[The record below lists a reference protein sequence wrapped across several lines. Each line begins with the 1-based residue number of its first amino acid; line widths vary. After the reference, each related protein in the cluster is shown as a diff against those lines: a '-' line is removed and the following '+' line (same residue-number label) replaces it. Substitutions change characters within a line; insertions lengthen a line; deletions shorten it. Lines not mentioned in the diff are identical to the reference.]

1 MKTSQIILVTCAV
14 ATCAFLGLS
23 CDETQRKGGVAINTN
38 GPDELLPQAGRII
51 QEGLSDEDPQIKVKA
66 IEVVAATHQIKM
78 MPRVE
83 QLLKD
88 DFVPVRFAA
97 AAAVGDTQ
105 YGLAKNTVEQ
115 LQQAR
120 DENTRI
126 AAAYAMYKLGLP
138 PLRQAQGGEQS
149 RTNREASEKLEPI
162 RKAITS
168 KDPTI
173 RANATVLLG
182 KSGNKEELK
191 LLYWVMTDSNSDD
204 KTRFQAAEAIARL
217 GDEKIIKKLWTMIIS
232 TYADDRIM
240 GLNAM
245 GALGTPTAKDV
256 LVTKLD
262 DEVIEV
268 RLTAAEQLG
277 KLGDSSGEAV
287 VLSVF
292 GSATGTK
299 EAVTAGLDK
308 RDMERVNVLAAL
320 AIGQIC
326 TKPVTKYLPQLLRN
340 ESKFVRIAAAKAVFQ
355 VARASSP

>member
-1 MKTSQIILVTCAV
+1 MKKPQIVLMTFTLLA
-14 ATCAFLGLS
+14 CAFLSFGCGES
-23 CDETQRKGGVAINTN
+23 QRKDGPVLTGAS
-38 GPDELLPQAGRII
+38 PDELLPRAGRII
-51 QEGLSDEDPQIKVKA
+51 EDGLSDEDPQVKVKA
-66 IEVVAATHQIKM
+66 IEVVAETHQKKL
-78 MPRVE
+78 MPRVQ

-97 AAAVGDTQ
+97 GAAVGDMQ
-105 YGLAKNTVEQ
+105 YAPAKSTVEQ

-126 AAAYAMYKLGLP
+126 AAAYAMYKLGSLK
-138 PLRQAQGGEQS
+138 
-149 RTNREASEKLEPI
+149 KLEII
-162 RKAITS
+162 RKAIAS

-191 LLYWVMTDSNSDD
+191 LLYWVMGDSNSDD

-232 TYADDRIM
+232 TYADDRMM

-245 GALGTPTAKDV
+245 GALGTATAEDI
-256 LVTKLD
+256 LITKLD
-262 DEVIEV
+262 DEVLEV

-277 KLGDSSGEAV
+277 RLGDSSGEAV

-292 GSATGTK
+292 AK
-299 EAVTAGLDK
+299 EAATAGLDK
-308 RDMERVNVLAAL
+308 RDMERVKVLAAL
-320 AIGQIC
+320 AIGQIG
-326 TKPVTKYLPQLLRN
+326 TKPVTKYLPQLLQN

-355 VARASSP
+355 CATRK